1 MIEGQGTTNLELNC
15 TFPEA
20 GQFVMLLTKSL
31 VDLTGV
37 KVSALKQTEGY
48 ICHKTVA
55 IDDLSFVLQD
65 VVYSVN
71 TDDSSNPPSSFEFL
85 VYNGT
90 PMDYNAY
97 MMMRL
102 FKLNDE
108 GYYDEYLFAD
118 ASYLYCPLTV
128 GARAQQRA
136 KIWAPEVLEAG
147 EYAVQLYIANDF
159 HSNMHNDYFTFGGG
173 LLTVTDPT
181 GIAAVKNGSS
191 PLDDVIYDVQGRRV
205 ADSQS
210 LNKGIYIRNGKKFFV
225 K

>member
-1 MIEGQGTTNLELNC
+1 
-15 TFPEA
+15 
-20 GQFVMLLTKSL
+20 
-31 VDLTGV
+31 
-37 KVSALKQTEGY
+37 
-48 ICHKTVA
+48 
-55 IDDLSFVLQD
+55 
-65 VVYSVN
+65 
-71 TDDSSNPPSSFEFL
+71 
-85 VYNGT
+85 
-90 PMDYNAY
+90 MDYNAY

-118 ASYLYCPLTV
+118 ASYLYCPLAV

-136 KIWAPEVLEAG
+136 KIWAPEVLKAG
-147 EYAVQLYIANDF
+147 EYVVQLYIANDF
-159 HSNMHNDYFTFGGG
+159 HSNMYNDYFAFAGG

-191 PLDDVIYDVQGRRV
+191 PLDDVVYDVQGRRV